1 MSIPIRRRI
10 WTSIAAAGLI
20 TSLVPLSAATG
31 TPSADKAP
39 VRSDKLS
46 ESRPFPGRLGPQNP
60 FVAPGGVGTAH
71 NDSQSSDSTPLSG
84 PGAGPYDTAMVNGST
99 CPSTVMDSKGFLV
112 GLCMDGHD
120 KPSIRL
126 MDPKTL
132 KVLASLPQPPTSQ
145 YGVHFYIDPHNRT
158 VISNGDGHVL
168 RVKHR
173 QDSSGT
179 WKLTIEDDWD
189 LSRQVT
195 SHCGAP
201 RCDYLVS
208 VKPDWSGRI
217 WFSSLEGVVGT
228 LDPRTGAVRTM
239 HVPKDE
245 RVVKAIST
253 SVRGVALASDYAV
266 YLLRADNRG
275 RPQIVWRETY
285 ERDEVVKP
293 GKWTSGSGTS
303 PSFFGPGDDR
313 YLAIMD
319 GGAPR
324 ESVRVYRANG
334 PKANRLV
341 CTVPVFDEGSSS
353 TDDTFIAAGRSII
366 TVNTNGY
373 DYFDYTPKPLP
384 GGMTR
389 IDVRKDESGC
399 DVVWNNPTST
409 TTMAKLS
416 MSKGI
421 VYNFERTVSDAG
433 VPTYAFMAIDAHT
446 GRTLSRTPLGQHFIY
461 EGLQLNGMLGPDGS
475 YYQGVL
481 GGMIRISPAAD

>member
-1 MSIPIRRRI
+1 MPPSLRRRP
-10 WTSIAAAGLI
+10 WIALSLAAVAL
-20 TSLVPLSAATG
+20 TALPQAQATG
-31 TPSADKAP
+31 APP
-39 VRSDKLS
+39 VRSS
-46 ESRPFPGRLGPQNP
+46 ASSVAPAPFPGVLGPQNP
-60 FVAPGGVGTAH
+60 FVAPHGVGTAH
-71 NDSQSSDSTPLSG
+71 NDSQSSDATPQTG
-84 PGAGPYDTAMVNGST
+84 PGAGPYHTSMAYGPT
-99 CPSTVMDSKGFLV
+99 CPSTVMDSKGLLV

-132 KVLASLPQPPTSQ
+132 AVLASIPQPPTSQ
-145 YGVHFYIDPHNRT
+145 YGVHFYIDPYDRT
-158 VISNGDGHVL
+158 VISNGDGHIL
-168 RVKHR
+168 RVSHR
-173 QDSSGT
+173 QSSSGQ
-179 WKLTIEDDWD
+179 WNLRVDDDWN
-189 LSRQVT
+189 LTRQVT
-195 SHCGAP
+195 EHCGAP

-208 VKPDWSGRI
+208 VKPDWAGRI

-228 LDPRTGAVRTM
+228 LNPRTGAVRTL
-239 HVPKDE
+239 HLPEGE

-253 SVRGVALASDYAV
+253 SFRGVALASDYAV
-266 YLLRADNRG
+266 YLLRADARG
-275 RPQIVWRETY
+275 RPRIVWREAY
-285 ERDEVVKP
+285 DRADFIKP
-293 GKWTSGSGTS
+293 GKWTEGSGTS

-313 YLAIMD
+313 YLALMD

-324 ESVRVYRANG
+324 ESVRVYRVDARAG
-334 PKANRLV
+334 HRLL
-341 CTVPVFDEGSSS
+341 CTIPVFTEGASS
-353 TDDTFIAAGRSII
+353 TDDTFIVAGRSVIA
-366 TVNTNGY
+366 VNTNGY

-421 VYNFERTVSDAG
+421 VYNFERTVDDAG
-433 VPTYAFMAIDAHT
+433 VPTYSFMAIDAHT
-446 GRTLSRTPLGQHFIY
+446 GKTLSRTPLGHHFVY

-481 GGMIRISPAAD
+481 GGMIRVSPAAG